1 MLGAR
6 RVRPRRIAFRLSPT
20 AWTGILLI
28 LFLLGGCAE
37 KLKPTVVPVSGRLPD
52 QESWNST
59 VIFSDSGETRGI
71 LKAGHLM
78 VFNNENKTYLGDS
91 VRVDFYDDKGRHSSY
106 MTADSGIVDNQTNNL
121 EAIGNVYA
129 HSDSGT
135 SLWTQ
140 RLFWNDRT
148 QKVTSDVFVKIQSPK
163 ETLQGVGFESD
174 RDLRNYRVFN
184 VSGEAKTSR

>member
-1 MLGAR
+1 M
-6 RVRPRRIAFRLSPT
+6 
-20 AWTGILLI
+20 
-28 LFLLGGCAE
+28 
-37 KLKPTVVPVSGRLPD
+37 SGRLPD

>member
-1 MLGAR
+1 MRKYL
-6 RVRPRRIAFRLSPT
+6 PF
-20 AWTGILLI
+20 LI
-28 LFLLGGCAE
+28 LVLLFGCEE

-59 VIFSDSGETRGI
+59 IIFSDSGDTRGI
-71 LKAGHLM
+71 LKAGHLL

-91 VRVDFYDDKGRHSSY
+91 IRVDFYDDMGKHTSY
-106 MTADSGIVDNQTNNL
+106 LTADSGIVNDQTNDL

-140 RLFWNDRT
+140 RLFWHDHT
-148 QKVTSDVFVKIQSPK
+148 QKVTSDVFVRIVSPK
-163 ETLQGVGFESD
+163 ETLEGIGFESD
-174 RDLRNYRVFN
+174 RDLSNYRIFN
-184 VSGEAKTSR
+184 VSGEAKTAK